1 MFLLFKHRVATLDRK
16 SFRQIGSEGKHFL
29 RVSIATGIEDLR
41 EGLEQI
47 ANAVHDKEGFKAYV
61 EEGNKLF

>member
-1 MFLLFKHRVATLDRK
+1 M
-16 SFRQIGSEGKHFL
+16 